1 MAYQRRNFQ
10 AGQKLKSND
19 LNVMDMQ
26 IEENERKAME
36 AQGMAS
42 NANQKA
48 AAAQDI
54 ASDANQI
61 ATEAQGVASDAENA
75 AENAMAAAV
84 VAKTAATNAEKTAN
98 EAKKMRL
105 QLNTLIGMLY
115 TNGVLEDGTNPLQ
128 SFPVGGM
135 RLAVKPG
142 TVVFD
147 GTLYKQ
153 AETQTIGFDISN
165 TENIIALG
173 YRYDRNEK
181 TVYELR
187 AENCVEQGTI
197 LIHKNANGEQETLPS
212 RNDAVYDVIHT
223 ILRIPANAAAITQS
237 MIQDARNKQAYCGY
251 AKFRMIGM

>member
-1 MAYQRRNFQ
+1 MAYTKRNFQ
-10 AGQKLKSND
+10 KEQLLKADD
-19 LNVMDMQ
+19 LNAMD
-26 IEENERKAME
+26 E
-36 AQGMAS
+36 
-42 NANQKA
+42 
-48 AAAQDI
+48 
-54 ASDANQI
+54 QI
-61 ATEAQGVASDAENA
+61 AKNADDAGNALSIARNARDVADDART
-75 AENAMAAAV
+75 
-84 VAKTAATNAEKTAN
+84 VAGNAEKTAN
-98 EAKKMRL
+98 EAKKMRH

-147 GTLYKQ
+147 GTLYTQ
-153 AETQTIGFDISN
+153 AETKTIGFDISN

-237 MIQDARNKQAYCGY
+237 MIRDVRNKQAYCGY